1 MTRARSATPDEILTA
16 AAAVCRQVLQPDRA
30 ALVVTPNVHLL
41 AKLPQGG
48 DHFAALSLDS
58 VSYPPVAQSAGE
70 ILEAT
75 AQLNLA
81 VYARVALDQGFS
93 GEVLMTDPRRGLWPL
108 SRRLLAALAGSLL
121 RDDSGRGR
129 LIDNLVLIR
138 SESVGWGESGRL
150 TLAYLVHHLQATFD
164 LAGGTT

>member
-16 AAAVCRQVLQPDRA
+16 LAAVCRQVLEPDRA

-48 DHFAALSLDS
+48 EYFAALSLDT
-58 VSYPPVAQSAGE
+58 VTYPGVAQSAGE

-75 AQLNLA
+75 AQLKLA
-81 VYARVALDQGFS
+81 VYARVALDKGFS

-121 RDDSGRGR
+121 SDESGTGR

-150 TLAYLVHHLQATFD
+150 TLAYLVHHLQVTFD
-164 LAGGTT
+164 LSQ